1 MNKNPPW
8 RHSPSNPHCRPE
20 FLQDINL
27 EAPFLLVCGLAGS
40 TTLDPTCGGDCL
52 FVGKNY
58 TNWAPNFETPV
69 FAKQIMLV
77 ISSYGKKLKV
87 PSVRACFPRPLACC
101 RPVAAWA
108 WWKRFPWKSSI
119 LRCLGLLHAVNCR
132 TKLDSHLKFG
142 RCNGF
147 YLIPRKY
154 FWFVVLVVSVIFNVA
169 YLLHLDWPAPK
180 TELPCPTL
188 LKNLQVNNKE
198 QTTQQIVWRSYT
210 ASFLLLKRTIFE
222 TYFLEVFGTLD
233 WRIIVGELIGSS
245 FYARREIQEMKESK
259 KWADSFQKGWKKS
272 SWFPKRNKN
281 ICKIIS
287 ISFHQKK
294 DGIISM
300 GIIIDYEKQ
309 WNHVTLLPC
318 LGYFFDDTPDRLSNG
333 GGSESKSK
341 IQVPCRWELTGSARW
356 VWQKP
361 MRHRGVD
368 GWKYNN

>member
-8 RHSPSNPHCRPE
+8 RHSRSNPHCRPE

-40 TTLDPTCGGDCL
+40 TTLDPTCGGDYL
-52 FVGKNY
+52 FVGKHY

-69 FAKQIMLV
+69 FAKQTMLV
-77 ISSYGKKLKV
+77 ISSYWKKLKV

-132 TKLDSHLKFG
+132 TKLDSYLKFG
-142 RCNGF
+142 RCTGF
-147 YLIPRKY
+147 YLMPRKY

-188 LKNLQVNNKE
+188 LKNLQKTQVNNKE

-233 WRIIVGELIGSS
+233 WRIIVGGFDRVEFLRSERNPKNGQIHFKKDERS
-245 FYARREIQEMKESK
+245 FPDFQRET
-259 KWADSFQKGWKKS
+259 KS
-272 SWFPKRNKN
+272 LLRLY
-281 ICKIIS
+281 
-287 ISFHQKK
+287 ISFIKK
-294 DGIISM
+294 RWIISM

-341 IQVPCRWELTGSARW
+341 IQVPCRWEMTGPPDGSGKFPRAF
-356 VWQKP
+356 
-361 MRHRGVD
+361 RGVD
-368 GWKYNN
+368 GLKYNN